1 MIGSAM
7 LAVVLSAAPS
17 TVPDALVWAG
27 RFADGL
33 AGDAKD
39 RERAQEAVVL
49 DVAMLGHLDEA
60 SRRADRIEGW
70 RRGVAYAEIA
80 KMLAKRNRLPEARA
94 SLAKAEQVASG
105 VEGWQ
110 GPRIES
116 HVAQA
121 RALVDGMDAP
131 AVTTGRLEQ
140 DDELQYRGL
149 TAVLRATA
157 HAAKGEF
164 DPAMAQLTKASQETA
179 IEVSWPMV
187 QAYLDLARHP
197 SLTPAQ
203 RSQTLDAAR
212 AAVSRIPEQISRLD
226 AMEALAEGY
235 REAGL
240 REPAVS
246 VLAEFHAQVSSLSDA
261 TLLKAPFLAGEAR
274 SRARLG
280 DRGSALEILADAS
293 RIGSSAYLVDRPA
306 VLANVAAAYHV
317 AGDSASAQATLDAA
331 LSTAEGLVNARPRA
345 LAFIEIGRVLAR
357 FDLPMSTPVRG
368 RFERGLSGLKAPW

>member
-7 LAVVLSAAPS
+7 LAVVLSATPA
-17 TVPDALVWAG
+17 TVPDALIWAG

-49 DVAMLGHLDEA
+49 DIAMLGHLDEA
-60 SRRADRIEGW
+60 IRRADGVEGW

-94 SLAKAEQVASG
+94 LLAKAEEVASG

-140 DDELQYRGL
+140 DDALQYRGL

-203 RSQTLDAAR
+203 RSQTLDAAL

>member
-7 LAVVLSAAPS
+7 FAVFLSATPA
-17 TVPDALVWAG
+17 TIPDSLVWAG

-39 RERAQEAVVL
+39 RERAQEAVAL
-49 DVAMLGHLDEA
+49 DLGMLGHLDEA
-60 SRRADRIEGW
+60 IRRADRIEGW

-80 KMLAKRNRLPEARA
+80 KMFAKKNRLPDARA
-94 SLAKAEQVASG
+94 LLARAEQVASTE
-105 VEGWQ
+105 EGWQ

-121 RALVDGMDAP
+121 RALVDGMEAP
-131 AVTTGRLEQ
+131 AAATDRLER

-164 DPAMAQLTKASQETA
+164 GPAMAQLAKASEETA

-187 QAYLDLARHP
+187 QSYLDLARHP
-197 SLTPAQ
+197 LLTPAQ
-203 RSQTLDAAR
+203 RLQTLDTAR
-212 AAVSRIPEQISRLD
+212 AVISKMSEQISRLD

-240 REPAVS
+240 REPALS
-246 VLAEFHAQVSSLSDA
+246 ILAEFHSQVSSLTDA

-280 DRGSALEILADAS
+280 DRGTALEVLSDAS
-293 RIGSSAYLVDRPA
+293 RIASSAYLVDRPA

-317 AGDSASAQATLDAA
+317 AGDSGKAQSTLDAA

-345 LAFIEIGRVLAR
+345 LAFVEIGRVLAR
-357 FDLPMSTPVRG
+357 FDVPMSAPVRE
-368 RFERGLSGLKAPW
+368 RFEQGLSGLKAPW

>member
-1 MIGSAM
+1 MIGSA
-7 LAVVLSAAPS
+7 LFAVVLSATPS
-17 TVPDALVWAG
+17 AVPDPLVWAG
-27 RFADGL
+27 RFADAL

-39 RERAQEAVVL
+39 RERAQEAVAL
-49 DVAMLGHLDEA
+49 DVAMLGNLDEA
-60 SRRADRIEGW
+60 IRRADRVEGW

-80 KMLAKRNRLPEARA
+80 KMLAKDRRLPEARA
-94 SLAKAEQVASG
+94 LLAKAEQVASG
-105 VEGWQ
+105 VDGWQ
-110 GPRIES
+110 RPRIES
-116 HVAQA
+116 HAAQA
-121 RALVDGMDAP
+121 RALVDGMEAP
-131 AVTTGRLEQ
+131 AATTGRLEQ

-157 HAAKGEF
+157 HAAKGEY
-164 DPAMAQLTKASQETA
+164 DPAIAQLAKASEETA

-203 RSQTLDAAR
+203 RSRTLDAAR

-235 REAGL
+235 REAGPP
-240 REPAVS
+240 EGAGA
-246 VLAEFHAQVSSLSDA
+246 VLAEFHAQVSSLPDS
-261 TLLKAPFLAGEAR
+261 TLLKAAFLAGEAR

-280 DRGSALEILADAS
+280 QREAALGILADAA

-317 AGDSASAQATLDAA
+317 AGDLASAQSTLDAA
-331 LSTAEGLVNARPRA
+331 FATAEGLANARPRA
-345 LAFIEIGRVLAR
+345 LAFVEIGRVLAR
-357 FDLPMSTPVRG
+357 FGVPLSASARG
-368 RFERGLSGLKAPW
+368 RFERGLAGLKAPW